1 MLERLSST
9 PANEGN
15 RLTCCRV
22 CGAENVTRCGEV
34 EFYFGYAW
42 PIYDCGD
49 CGCRF
54 TSHEAS
60 TYDFLYSERSS
71 CYSRYA
77 IQADRC
83 KLLFN
88 RGDLAGLRAELS
100 QASKYRFI
108 IDEIERL
115 PTHVRVV
122 ELGSSRGHLTS
133 YFILAGRRIMG
144 IDVSP
149 TAVAAAVAAFGEYFV
164 LPGDPSVETQAPYDV
179 VFHVGTIGCV
189 SDPLAITTRCL
200 NLLKPGGRLLFN
212 APNRDALN
220 FRNQLWFESA
230 PPPDLVT
237 LFAPGFWRD
246 HFSDVAV
253 VSEQIESCGPEQNLL
268 LWLRRLAR
276 RRWRKPLPMPL
287 KDSETLPKATPNL
300 GDRSWRAAERVL
312 DKAARLTGL
321 NRFAPA
327 HPTEYGLF
335 VSMIKKQ

>member
-1 MLERLSST
+1 MVDRISSS
-9 PANEGN
+9 PANEGT
-15 RLTCCRV
+15 RLTCCRI
-22 CGAENVTRCGEV
+22 CKAENVKYCGDV

-42 PIYDCGD
+42 SIYECGD

-54 TSHEAS
+54 TSHDAS
-60 TYDFLYSERSS
+60 TYDLLYSERSS

-83 KLLFN
+83 KLLFD

-108 IDEIERL
+108 IDEIERM
-115 PTHVRVV
+115 PMHVRLV
-122 ELGSSRGHLTS
+122 EFGSSRGHLTS
-133 YFILAGRRIMG
+133 YFILAGRRIVG

-164 LPGDPSVETQAPYDV
+164 QPGDTLVEAQASYDV

-189 SDPLAITTRCL
+189 SDPLGITTHCL

-220 FRNQLWFESA
+220 FRDQLWFESA
-230 PPPDLVT
+230 PPPDVVT

-246 HFSDVAV
+246 RFSDVAL
-253 VSEQIESCGPEQNLL
+253 VSEQIEPCGPEQSFL

-276 RRWRKPLPMPL
+276 RRWPRPSPMPL
-287 KDSETLPKATPNL
+287 KDSEALPKATL
-300 GDRSWRAAERVL
+300 KRGDRSWRTAERVL
-312 DKAARLTGL
+312 GKAARLSRL

-327 HPTEYGLF
+327 HPSEYGLF
-335 VSMIKKQ
+335 VSMVKT